1 MSKSILCVIDN
12 TEELRVAVRFAAL
25 IARRRQVDVAFLYTL
40 EPAAFQHWQ
49 AVEQLMRAESRA
61 EAETAMQKWAIMVE
75 GLTGNRPVSY
85 IREGKAKDELLHLL
99 EEEPEIVH
107 LVLATSPNPD
117 TPGPLVSAL
126 TSGKLVGKLRVPLTI
141 LSGRLTDA
149 EVDALA

>member
-12 TEELRVAVRFAAL
+12 SEELRVAVRFAAMM
-25 IARRRQVDVAFLYTL
+25 AKRQQADVAFLYTL

-61 EAETAMQKWAIMVE
+61 EAESAMQKWAIMVE

-85 IREGKAKDELLHLL
+85 IREGKAKDELLKLL

-107 LVLATSPNPD
+107 LVLATSPTPD

-126 TSGKLVGKLRVPLTI
+126 TAGKLLGKLRVPLTI
-141 LSGRLTDA
+141 LSGQLTDA
-149 EVDALA
+149 EVSALV

>member
-12 TEELRVAVRFAAL
+12 SEELRVAVRFAAL
-25 IARRRQVDVAFLYTL
+25 LARRQQADVAFLYTI

-61 EAETAMQKWAIMVE
+61 EAETAMQKWAFMVE

-85 IREGKAKDELLHLL
+85 VREGKAKDELLKLL

-107 LVLATSPNPD
+107 LVLATSPLPD
-117 TPGPLVSAL
+117 TPGPLVTAL
-126 TSGKLVGKLRVPLTI
+126 TSGKLLGRLRVPLTI
-141 LSGRLTDA
+141 LSGQLSDS
-149 EVDALA
+149 EVEALA

>member
-12 TEELRVAVRFAAL
+12 SEELRVAVRFAAL
-25 IARRRQVDVAFLYTL
+25 LARRQQADVAFLYTL

-85 IREGKAKDELLHLL
+85 IREGKAREELLKLL

-107 LVLATSPNPD
+107 LVLATSPTPD
-117 TPGPLVSAL
+117 NPGPLVSAL
-126 TSGKLVGKLRVPLTI
+126 TSGKLLGKLRVPLTI
-141 LSGRLTDA
+141 LSGRLSDA
-149 EVDALA
+149 EVDALS

>member
-12 TEELRVAVRFAAL
+12 SEELRVAVRFAAL
-25 IARRRQVDVAFLYTL
+25 LARRQQADVAFLYTL
-40 EPAAFQHWQ
+40 EPATFQHWQ

-85 IREGKAKDELLHLL
+85 IREGKAREELLKLL

-107 LVLATSPNPD
+107 LVLATSPTPD
-117 TPGPLVSAL
+117 NPGPLVSAL
-126 TSGKLVGKLRVPLTI
+126 TSGKLLGKLRVPLTI
-141 LSGRLTDA
+141 LSGRLSDA
-149 EVDALA
+149 EVDALS